1 MEEQAEVEAEQRYV
15 DDSYEC
21 LDRMREYAA
30 GLLDRKKIPDTVDDE
45 ILRWHLQERVA
56 SLADSAAPLVFGRI
70 DALTEDPLYV
80 GRRHVRDPDGDVKV
94 VDWRARAAAPFYR
107 ATIRDPMDVHRRRR
121 FAMEGRRLLDVFD
134 EYLDDPDSVIETSH
148 GGVPDPLLA
157 EIGRART
164 GQMRDIVA
172 TIQAEQDEIIRSPI
186 EELVLVQGGPGTGKT
201 AVGLHRTAFLLYEHR
216 ATLERERVLIVGP
229 NRLFLSYISNVL
241 PSLGETAVYQT
252 TVLGLAT
259 GMQKVRRADHPA
271 AARLKGDLRM
281 AEVLRR
287 ACWSQVVAAE
297 APIRAHV
304 RGVFVDLPA
313 DDVNEALLEAMRARS
328 YREGRRLFHELVGQ
342 RILAERELDVYALG
356 LEAPEFLDEAL
367 RRSPLERALRALWP
381 NAGHEAI
388 VRRVLTNKAALAAAA
403 EGILS
408 PDEQVLIRQHSQRE
422 LRELGWSTADVPL
435 LDECD
440 PLVNGPPARFGHAV
454 VDEAQDLSAMEL
466 RMVARRT
473 RTASMTVL
481 GDLAQAT
488 AAGAQGSWDAV
499 LDAFGRPANATLREL
514 TIGYRVPSE
523 IMDFANRLLPLAAPG
538 TRASTS
544 VRSSNEPPRLVPSAG
559 DRVAGAVEEARALA
573 ELWQSVG
580 LICPEALVEP
590 ARAALV
596 RAGVRFG
603 TWEQGL
609 MEEAVI
615 LLPPLAAK
623 GLEFDAVVVVEP
635 ALLMLEDQGPRR
647 LYVALT
653 RAVQH
658 LSIVHDAPLPDVLAG
673 APA

>member
-1 MEEQAEVEAEQRYV
+1 MDGHPEVAAEQRYV
-15 DDSYEC
+15 DDSYAC
-21 LDRMREYAA
+21 LERMRAYAA
-30 GLLDRKKIPDTVDDE
+30 ELLERKKVPDTVDDE

-70 DALTEDPLYV
+70 DVTAEDPLYV
-80 GRRHVRDPDGDVKV
+80 GRRHVRDVDGEVKV

-121 FAMEGRRLLDVFD
+121 FAMEGRELLDLFD
-134 EYLDDPDSVIETSH
+134 EYLDDPDSVVETSH

-229 NRLFLSYISNVL
+229 NRLFLAYISNVL

-252 TVLGLAT
+252 TVLGLAA
-259 GMQKVRRADHPA
+259 GAQKVRRADHPA
-271 AARLKGDLRM
+271 VARLKGDLRM

-287 ACWSQVVAAE
+287 AVWSQVKPAE
-297 APIRAHV
+297 APLRALV
-304 RGVFVDLPA
+304 RGISIDLPA
-313 DDVNEALLEAMRARS
+313 DDVNAALMEAMRARS
-328 YREGRRLFHELVGQ
+328 YREGRRLFHDLLGR
-342 RILAERELDVYALG
+342 RILAEREVDVYALG
-356 LEAPEFLDEAL
+356 LEAPDFLEAAL
-367 RRSPLERALRALWP
+367 RRSPLERELRKLWP
-381 NAGHEAI
+381 SSGHEAI
-388 VRRVLTNKAALAAAA
+388 VRRVLTSPGALRAAA
-403 EGILS
+403 EGLLS
-408 PDEQVLIRQHSQRE
+408 HDEQLLLRQHSQRE
-422 LRELGWSTADVPL
+422 LKEVGWSTADVPL
-435 LDECD
+435 VDECAA
-440 PLVNGPPARFGHAV
+440 LVNGPPARYGHAV

-466 RMVARRT
+466 RMIARRT

-488 AAGAQGSWDAV
+488 AAGSQTSWDAV
-499 LDAFGRPANATLREL
+499 LDAFGRPSNATLREL
-514 TIGYRVPSE
+514 TVGYRVPAE
-523 IMDFANRLLPLAAPG
+523 IMDFANRLLPMAAPG

-544 VRSSNEPPRLVPSAG
+544 VRRSQEPPRLVPASDVLAAAA
-559 DRVAGAVEEARALA
+559 DEARSLA
-573 ELWQSVG
+573 ELWQTVG
-580 LICPEALVEP
+580 VICPEALI
-590 ARAALV
+590 AAAPGALA
-596 RAGVRFG
+596 RAGVDFG
-603 TWEQGL
+603 SWEEGL
-609 MEEAVI
+609 LDKSVI
-615 LLPPLAAK
+615 LLAPLAAK

-635 ALLMLEDQGPRR
+635 ALLMLEDKGPRR

-658 LSIVHDAPLPDVLAG
+658 LSIVHDAPLPDVLRG
-673 APA
+673 ALV